1 VQTLSL
7 YRNILAACLD
17 IVQTIGLFRNILA
30 AYLDVE

>member
-7 YRNILAACLD
+7 YRNILAACLV